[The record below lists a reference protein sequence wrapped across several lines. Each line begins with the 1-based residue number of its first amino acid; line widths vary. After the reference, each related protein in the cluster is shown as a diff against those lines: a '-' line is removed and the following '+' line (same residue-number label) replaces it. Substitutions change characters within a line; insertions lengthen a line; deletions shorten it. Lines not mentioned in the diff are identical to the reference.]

1 MFIETVKTTNEQN
14 KLYSDFLI
22 KRYRLVFVHTDLYL
36 LQNVAGFGS
45 EIKSLQANV
54 ESLMKVK
61 ADLQMSTKNMEERIK
76 KLEVRIQV
84 S

>member
-76 KLEVRIQV
+76 KLEVWIQM